1 MIIGAPKRIPPGV
14 HITAAGQSIN
24 HVNYKLVLEM
34 MYVRDPTFKH
44 N

>member
-1 MIIGAPKRIPPGV
+1 MIIGAPKRIPPDL
-14 HITAAGQSIN
+14 HITAASQRVN
-24 HVNYKLVLEM
+24 HVNYKRVLEM